1 MTGFCS
7 KAASCNALVGL
18 GLGLTGLRTTGL
30 GRTIVTPTLALT
42 GSGSGA
48 SCHAPQVLIAPSSSR
63 WSNSDPAP
71 PNQSANGRWEGKI
84 VGAVEP
90 CS

>member
-7 KAASCNALVGL
+7 KAAPCDALVGL

-42 GSGSGA
+42 GSGA

-63 WSNSDPAP
+63 WSNSDPSTPQPKRERAV
-71 PNQSANGRWEGKI
+71 GRGNCWSG
-84 VGAVEP
+84 
-90 CS
+90 

>member
-7 KAASCNALVGL
+7 KAASCDALVGL

-63 WSNSDPAP
+63 WSNSDPSTPHPKRERAV
-71 PNQSANGRWEGKI
+71 GRENCWSG
-84 VGAVEP
+84 
-90 CS
+90 

>member
-1 MTGFCS
+1 MTGFCN
-7 KAASCNALVGL
+7 KAASCDALVGL

-48 SCHAPQVLIAPSSSR
+48 SCHVPQVLIAPSSNR
-63 WSNSDPAP
+63 WASSDPSTPQPKREWAV
-71 PNQSANGRWEGKI
+71 GRGN
-84 VGAVEP
+84 
-90 CS
+90 